1 MPVEQRDAGRWMGMN
16 ETTETNPTT
25 VPATAR
31 HDGLRQAHVTWLKL
45 TVTLMLHVDG
55 LLPDS
60 QGLASL
66 SISRSILA
74 SFSICFINPLR
85 GNTTNWRAGC
95 GKSASPVRREG
106 RPANQ
111 SAFPTPIVFILLRG
125 LTAAVLSTLEPILTP
140 AVQPLN
146 YSMRSEDAIQRAFS
160 FTNKIVALAGGAC
173 R

>member
-1 MPVEQRDAGRWMGMN
+1 MVLIVPDKDTKSRPPRSQSVHTSFEAGQCPPSKGTQESGWNMTRSQN
-16 ETTETNPTT
+16 QTVRRVSATT
-25 VPATAR
+25 R

-106 RPANQ
+106 RPK
-111 SAFPTPIVFILLRG
+111 PIGLPYPYLAPSHRG
-125 LTAAVLSTLEPILTP
+125 VGVARWTKK
-140 AVQPLN
+140 
-146 YSMRSEDAIQRAFS
+146 SEIFE
-160 FTNKIVALAGGAC
+160 I
-173 R
+173 